1 MSWLTQPMTS
11 PTYKTDSGTVT
22 ERLVFLTENEL
33 AERWRRTAMTL
44 QRMRKDG
51 RLPFVRIGKSP
62 RYRLADIERIEASGA
77 A

>member
-1 MSWLTQPMTS
+1 MTPYTAPPQGAAHAAAHS
-11 PTYKTDSGTVT
+11 P
-22 ERLVFLTENEL
+22 VFLTEHEL
-33 AERWRRTAMTL
+33 AQRWKRTTMTL

-62 RYRLADIERIEASGA
+62 RYRLADIERLESNGA